1 MTTSMPTRL
10 LLPAACSHGE
20 VLTDLNRLAEAVRGK
35 ARLERT
41 NKAFGG

>member
-10 LLPAACSHGE
+10 LLPVACSHGE